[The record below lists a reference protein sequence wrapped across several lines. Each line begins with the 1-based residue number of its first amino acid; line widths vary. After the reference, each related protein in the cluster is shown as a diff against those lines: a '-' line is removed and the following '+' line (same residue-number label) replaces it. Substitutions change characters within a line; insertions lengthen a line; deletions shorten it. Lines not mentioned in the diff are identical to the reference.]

1 MWHPSNLAFADRQ
14 VGPDPV
20 RLLSVH
26 PPSCVAMKQPE
37 HIPDGP
43 FFRMLIPPEPRS
55 YPGRRWDKMVA
66 RAAHVI
72 VSGIYLGAFVF
83 KVQPESRW
91 PWFVATLLSGLL
103 VVCLDLFESGG
114 FLLQL
119 RDPAI
124 SFPTAGTWRCPNRSV
139 RSRLRAGRIRR
150 RGELSAGGTVFS
162 AFSLAWCS
170 FRSAAR
176 PIVGPPR

>member
-1 MWHPSNLAFADRQ
+1 
-14 VGPDPV
+14 
-20 RLLSVH
+20 
-26 PPSCVAMKQPE
+26 MKQPE

-43 FFRMLIPPEPRS
+43 FFRILIPPEPRS
-55 YPGRRWDKMVA
+55 YPGRRWVKMVA

-103 VVCLDLFESGG
+103 IVCLDLFESGG

-119 RDPAI
+119 RGLVVAGKMVLLALVPAFGAAGVWVLAATALVSVI
-124 SFPTAGTWRCPNRSV
+124 SSHAPSRV
-139 RSRLRAGRIRR
+139 RYFLIWGRGRIK
-150 RGELSAGGTVFS
+150 
-162 AFSLAWCS
+162 
-170 FRSAAR
+170 AAETK
-176 PIVGPPR
+176 G